1 MKKHSRIL
9 SSIAVAAVFL
19 GASPA
24 SADHGTP
31 VYGTTYFSDSTLTT
45 QTGYTYLIGCDWRTD
60 EGQFM
65 LDGQATN
72 YSTNYLAGYCHD
84 GIMEPI

>member
-9 SSIAVAAVFL
+9 SSIAAAAVFL

-31 VYGTTYFSDSTLTT
+31 VYATTYFTDATLTA
-45 QTGYTYLIGCDWRTD
+45 QAGYTYWTGCDGD
-60 EGQFM
+60 IGQFM

-72 YSTNYLAGYCHD
+72 FSTTTHYPVGYCHE
-84 GIMEPI
+84 GIMEPM

>member
-1 MKKHSRIL
+1 LARL
-9 SSIAVAAVFL
+9 F
-19 GASPA
+19 GARRF
-24 SADHGTP
+24 DG
-31 VYGTTYFSDSTLTT
+31 DN
-45 QTGYTYLIGCDWRTD
+45 
-60 EGQFM
+60 GQFM

>member
-19 GASPA
+19 SASPA
-24 SADHGTP
+24 SADHGTRA
-31 VYGTTYFSDSTLTT
+31 YGTTYFTDATLTT
-45 QTGYTYLIGCDWRTD
+45 QVGYTYLIGCDLYD
-60 EGQFM
+60 NPQFE

-72 YSTNYLAGYCHD
+72 FSTNQLVGYCYD
-84 GIMEPI
+84 GVMEPL